1 MESKLYL
8 RRKMLGLTQLDI
20 AALTGVSDRTIRN
33 LEYKNTQ
40 TSYDT
45 INALTLGYKLS
56 PQDLYR
62 IHSYCDLED
71 DLTKL
76 DQKIVNKYSEL
87 TSSEILDFIDELK
100 ERISNLE
107 ETSFEYCYC
116 SQHLYFLIG
125 LIEYYSQNFTQAFD
139 YYIKALRF
147 TLVDFSMENISF
159 YLDYIPVL
167 SRLEIRIIYNLASIS
182 HNLGQADLSLD
193 MINALVENVDR
204 NWTFYCE
211 ILSHKAISEYRN
223 GNHEVAL
230 VYINKALDQAQKL
243 YHFKNLPLYY
253 YNRAAIKIR
262 LKDPSLERDKDIAL
276 SLCDY
281 MGLASVKNQILNKI
295 ANWD

>member
-8 RRKMLGLTQLDI
+8 RRKMLGLTQSDI

-116 SQHLYFLIG
+116 SQHLYFLMG
-125 LIEYYSQNFTQAFD
+125 LIEYYSLNFTQAFD

-147 TLVDFSMENISF
+147 TLVDFSMKKISF

-182 HNLGQADLSLD
+182 HNLGQADLSLN
-193 MINALVENVDR
+193 MINALVEKVDR

-253 YNRAAIKIR
+253 YNHAAIKIK